1 MPPLLK
7 RFAGAALLLVA
18 VPACAGPVTS
28 AIYPAPQAPLTL
40 DGLPTS
46 SRFVPVTT
54 VDGLKLTG
62 IIAPGK
68 PDRPLLLLLHGNGSS
83 AATALKL
90 FAPLLDDGYGIFA
103 AEYRGYSGNAG
114 KPSEAGLVEDA
125 AAFLA
130 AARTQAAGRPIW
142 IVGHS
147 LGGGV
152 GLALS
157 RRTRLDLLVTIGT
170 FTRIRD
176 MAPSLARALVPNE
189 YRNIDAVPVVDEPYY
204 LVHGLRDQ
212 IVPWQQGEALHK
224 AAKGRAGGSFLI
236 ADGLHNPRGPD
247 LRAIFAAIAD
257 RQAGR
262 SPALPANLRWVP
274 FPNN

>member
-1 MPPLLK
+1 MPPLLT
-7 RFAGAALLLVA
+7 RAALLALLMSA
-18 VPACAGPVTS
+18 PACANPVTDR
-28 AIYPAPQAPLTL
+28 IYPAPQAPLTL
-40 DGLPTS
+40 DGLPAG

-54 VDGLKLTG
+54 ADGLKLTG

-68 PDRPLLLLLHGNGSS
+68 ADRPLLLLLHGNGSS
-83 AATALKL
+83 AATALRL
-90 FAPLLDDGYGIFA
+90 FAPLLDDGYGILA
-103 AEYRGYSGNAG
+103 AEYRGYSGHAG

-142 IVGHS
+142 IVGYS

-157 RRTRLDLLVTIGT
+157 RRARLDLLVTIGT

-189 YRNIDAVPVVDEPYY
+189 YRNIDAVPMVDEPFY

-212 IVPWQQGEALHK
+212 IVPWQHGEALHK

-236 ADGLHNPRGPD
+236 TDGLHHPRGPD
-247 LRAIFAAIAD
+247 LRAIFAAIVD

-262 SPALPANLRWVP
+262 SPALPANLRWVA
-274 FPNN
+274 FPTS